1 MLAVLAVRSD
11 EEVEHFSDLWLEVVV
26 LDSLVEHIVDSD
38 IDPKFS
44 WESFYGRGTPERAA
58 QLPLL
63 DAPPTEAELFALLDL
78 SVAEVEMANSEAL
91 EGGLPAPC
99 TSVVASMSAAA
110 AWAAG
115 LPTPYFRLHLDA
127 DPSSPDPTV
136 RSARSPGDH

>member
-1 MLAVLAVRSD
+1 LLAVLAVRSD

-38 IDPKFS
+38 IDQTFD
-44 WESFYGRGTPERAA
+44 WESFYARGTPERAA

-63 DAPPTEAELFALLDL
+63 DAPPTGAELFALLDL

-99 TSVVASMSAAA
+99 TSVVD
-110 AWAAG
+110 G
-115 LPTPYFRLHLDA
+115 R
-127 DPSSPDPTV
+127 
-136 RSARSPGDH
+136 